1 MQDCHSERLCT
12 IEYEPWER
20 LGQVYSCQA
29 LAWVEKSQSAL
40 IFKVWVDV
48 QEICPA
54 LIIAEHYEKYTA
66 SNMLKNTNTHTDTY
80 VFILLVKIKF
90 FPDLQEKLSHLTQS
104 ESHMIWRDRVG
115 TQTQSK
121 D

>member
-1 MQDCHSERLCT
+1 M
-12 IEYEPWER
+12 
-20 LGQVYSCQA
+20 
-29 LAWVEKSQSAL
+29 AWVEKSQSAL
-40 IFKVWVDV
+40 LFKVWVDV
-48 QEICPA
+48 YEICPA
-54 LIIAEHYEKYTA
+54 LIIAKRYEKYTA

-80 VFILLVKIKF
+80 VLILLVKIKF

-104 ESHMIWRDRVG
+104 ESHMIWRDRVS